1 MVGRA
6 QCYSSWGNVELS
18 LLARLDVL
26 ASSRPHLK
34 ASAWA
39 RWPVLGSAVV
49 VRGGGGSGGGVVEV
63 ASGVGGSG
71 KCAGRR
77 RLEDHHLSCFSQR
90 YTTAVI
96 VVRKV

>member
-49 VRGGGGSGGGVVEV
+49 VRGGGEAEGALLKWRRGWGGRASVQDVGVLKITICR
-63 ASGVGGSG
+63 AF
-71 KCAGRR
+71 RNDTP
-77 RLEDHHLSCFSQR
+77 LQLLL
-90 YTTAVI
+90 
-96 VVRKV
+96 